1 MDEHEDEIELMDY
14 LNVLWRK
21 KWLIILPTLFCVI
34 AAGVISFLMPP
45 KWEIDA
51 IVQPSK
57 FLVQTGES
65 GFEELVFIEPKQI
78 AGQINGASYNSLIA
92 AELNM
97 DIRSFPSIKA
107 VNLGETNLVRVSI
120 RAQDVKRAKS
130 ILYSLFN
137 HLKRELDQKADIEIK
152 EMDTKI
158 KEKEIEKTSI
168 EKEIEVMKKKLRIVK
183 LRKKEIEDEMSDIK
197 ERIKFL
203 EKEQFLTLKKEEKS
217 ESESLGLL
225 LYSNEIQQ
233 SLMYL
238 NTLNELLN
246 RKKIEE
252 EDLYLEVEKKE
263 KTIKQAENEI
273 ENLNERKGRVD
284 YAQLIKEPTSSLSP
298 VSPKKKL
305 IILFAGILSL
315 MIFTIL
321 AFFLEYIKKHKAIS

>member
-1 MDEHEDEIELMDY
+1 MNEHEDEIELMDY
-14 LNVLWRK
+14 LTVLWRK

-57 FLVQTGES
+57 FLVQSGER
-65 GFEELVFIEPKQI
+65 GFEELVFIEPEQI
-78 AGQINGASYNSLIA
+78 AGQINQASYNSLIA

-97 DIRSFPSIKA
+97 NIRSFPSIRA
-107 VNLGETNLVRVSI
+107 VNLRDTNLVRVSI
-120 RAQDVKRAKS
+120 RAQDVKSAKS
-130 ILYSLFN
+130 ILSSLFN

-152 EMDTKI
+152 EIETKI
-158 KEKEIEKTSI
+158 KGKEIEKTSI
-168 EKEIEVMKKKLRIVK
+168 EKEIEVLNKKLRIVN
-183 LRKKEIEDEMSDIK
+183 LRKKEIENEMSDIK

-238 NTLNELLN
+238 NKLNELLN
-246 RKKIEE
+246 KKKIEG
-252 EDLYLEVEKKE
+252 EDLYLEIEKKE
-263 KTIKQAENEI
+263 KIIKQSENEI

-284 YAQLIKEPTSSLSP
+284 YAQLMKEPTSSISP
-298 VSPKKKL
+298 VSPRKKL
-305 IILFAGILSL
+305 NALIAGILGL
-315 MIFTIL
+315 IIFTFL
-321 AFFLEYIKKHKAIS
+321 AFFLEYIKKHKAES